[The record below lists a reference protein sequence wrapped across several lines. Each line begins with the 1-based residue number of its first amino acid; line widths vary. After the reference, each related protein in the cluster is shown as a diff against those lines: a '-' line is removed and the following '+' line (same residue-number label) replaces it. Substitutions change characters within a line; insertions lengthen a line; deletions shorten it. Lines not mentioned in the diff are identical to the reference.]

1 VSVQIDAS
9 QLSLLRGPNDWLGY
23 FKGTRI
29 EDHFS
34 AHSLSRFVECEH
46 EFQRTHIQLA
56 PELPSENLIVGDA
69 SHRTLQHNFGQKIE
83 SHADLP
89 LAELMEFH
97 DDLAFPL
104 AVTEA
109 EEKADEKTDWK
120 TSRDEAHTRSR
131 LMACGYIAKVGPR
144 IQPISV
150 EQRFAVP
157 MGLPVKMEGR
167 YDLLTETVGIDFK
180 TGAKKSYK
188 PKTSWLLQA
197 MIYSFATG
205 KPVEFH
211 SIACSEKT
219 HDVGIVTPLE
229 SEAMLV
235 NLSQAEIDGLTRVV
249 VGIVNEI
256 VDCMRR
262 YGPEEP
268 WPARGRFHIFA
279 CDYCSFRSDCPAWA
293 GAA

>member
-1 VSVQIDAS
+1 MSIEIDES
-9 QLSLLRGPNDWLGY
+9 HLSLLHRPKDWLGY

-29 EDHFS
+29 EDHLS
-34 AHSLSRFVECEH
+34 AHSLSRHVECPR
-46 EFQRTHIQLA
+46 EFQKTHIQLA
-56 PELPSENLIVGDA
+56 QESPSENLIVGDA
-69 SHRTLQHNFGQKIE
+69 SHRTLQHNFTQKIT
-83 SHADLP
+83 SGVDLQ
-89 LAELMEFH
+89 LAELMDYH
-97 DDLAFPL
+97 DDYAFP
-104 AVTEA
+104 EA
-109 EEKADEKTDWK
+109 LRDAEQKADEKTDWK
-120 TSRDEAHTRSR
+120 SSEDDSRTRSR

-144 IQPISV
+144 IQPIAV
-150 EQRFAVP
+150 EQKFAVP
-157 MGLPVKMEGR
+157 MGLPVKIEGR

-180 TGAKKSYK
+180 TGQKKSYK

-211 SIACSEKT
+211 SIACSEKN

-235 NLSQAEIDGLTRVV
+235 NPTQAEIDGLTRVV
-249 VGIVNEI
+249 VGIANEI

-262 YGPEEP
+262 YGPDEP

-293 GAA
+293 DAT